1 MNDYRIGQGFDVHP
15 LCQGRPLIIGGTRID
30 YNQGLDGHSDA
41 DVLTHAIIDALIGA
55 AGCGD
60 IGHHFPDTDK
70 CWKDADS
77 LQLLSDSV
85 SLVHEN
91 GWQIINIDATII
103 AQAPM
108 MEPYV
113 PKMITHLAKS
123 MGIARDRINIKA
135 TTTENLGFTGRGEGI
150 SAMAV
155 VLLGSKAG

>member
-15 LCQGRPLIIGGTRID
+15 LCQGRPLIIGGIRID

-41 DVLTHAIIDALIGA
+41 DVLTHAIIDALVGA
-55 AGCGD
+55 AGRGD

-70 CWKDADS
+70 RWKDADS
-77 LQLLSDSV
+77 LQLLSDAV
-85 SLVHEN
+85 SLLHEN

-108 MEPYV
+108 MGPYV

-123 MGIARDRINIKA
+123 MGIARDRINLKA

-155 VLLGSKAG
+155 ALLGSTAE